1 MIILNLVKA
10 NKRANTL
17 QVKYNT
23 LEEVVK
29 SELYKEF
36 MKKLDEPTQIDRY
49 KKENKRLRK
58 QVKTLKEIVKEGK

>member
-1 MIILNLVKA
+1 MIILDLMKA
-10 NKRANTL
+10 NQRANTL
-17 QVKYNT
+17 QVKYDT
-23 LEEVVK
+23 LKEVVK
-29 SELYKEF
+29 NELYKEF